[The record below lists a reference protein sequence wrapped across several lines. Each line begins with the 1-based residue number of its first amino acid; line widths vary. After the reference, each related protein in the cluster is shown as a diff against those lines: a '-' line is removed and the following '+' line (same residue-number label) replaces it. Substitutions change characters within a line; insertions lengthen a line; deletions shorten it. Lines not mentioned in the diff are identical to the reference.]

1 MKQWNGLLLREWLP
15 IKWQMIGSFILF
27 GLGLVG
33 LPLFVSTF
41 VEGFKVNSFEIAT
54 VLCFVWAA
62 FSVFVPLFTFF
73 MLFYRDMKKPDLWLH
88 STASIYQLVGVKMVV
103 AILVGLASLL
113 LSVVVVA
120 IWYVLTNQPFI
131 VFDELLF
138 YGSLFISAVFLGSIC
153 LLLVGFFFVVLDQ
166 LMKPFVKGFSIVIT
180 LLLFILSVRLHSIF
194 VSSRFYEMFIL
205 QGKLD
210 MMDFKNQ
217 QIDLQESYFEITG
230 TTFYIGEWV
239 FDFACLLVFFIVGAM
254 LLEKKVRR

>member
-1 MKQWNGLLLREWLP
+1 MKQWNGLLLREWMP
-15 IKWQMIGSFILF
+15 IKWQMISSFILF
-27 GLGLVG
+27 GLGLLG
-33 LPLFVSTF
+33 LPFFLGSFL
-41 VEGFKVNSFEIAT
+41 EILQADSFEIAT

-120 IWYVLTNQPFI
+120 IWYVFTNQPFI

-138 YGSLFISAVFLGSIC
+138 YGSLFISAVFLGSIS
-153 LLLVGFFFVVLDQ
+153 LMFVGFFFVVLDQ
-166 LMKPFVKGFSIVIT
+166 LMKPYIKGFSVVVT
-180 LLLFILSVRLHSIF
+180 LLLFILSVRLYSIF
-194 VSSRFYEMFIL
+194 VSSQFYEMFIL

-210 MMDFKNQ
+210 MMNFKNHR
-217 QIDLQESYFEITG
+217 IDLQDSYFEITS

-239 FDFACLLVFFIVGAM
+239 FNLACLLLFFIIGAM